1 MIDAKT
7 LRCCKDD
14 KRCEILRSEYVLR
27 DRHLVVLRDK
37 IRQPTGVEIDDYWV
51 LEYPEWINV
60 IAMDG
65 DGRMIMERQ
74 YRHAM
79 GWTAYEIPAGCAE
92 AGETPLEA
100 AQRELAEETGYM
112 GGEWELLMT
121 ISPNGTS
128 MNNLTYCFV
137 AKGVEAGRAHR
148 EATEDIDVI
157 LMEPEEVRR
166 LLEAEEIVQA
176 TMVAPLWRY
185 FATR

>member
-1 MIDAKT
+1 
-7 LRCCKDD
+7 
-14 KRCEILRSEYVLR
+14 
-27 DRHLVVLRDK
+27 
-37 IRQPTGVEIDDYWV
+37 
-51 LEYPEWINV
+51 
-60 IAMDG
+60 
-65 DGRMIMERQ
+65 
-74 YRHAM
+74 
-79 GWTAYEIPAGCAE
+79 
-92 AGETPLEA
+92 
-100 AQRELAEETGYM
+100 M